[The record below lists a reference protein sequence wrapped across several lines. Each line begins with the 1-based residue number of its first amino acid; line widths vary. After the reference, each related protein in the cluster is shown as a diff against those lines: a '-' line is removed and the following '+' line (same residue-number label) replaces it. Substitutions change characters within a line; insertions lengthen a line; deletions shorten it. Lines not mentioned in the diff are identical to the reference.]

1 MGGPDSVTCGLE
13 VRDGQQGVECDIC
26 GNWSHAVCQKVSKAA
41 YNALSKH
48 IRILAFICDACRQRP
63 SFLDMQAKP
72 STRDASVQASD
83 SCGQPGIQSRDT
95 DVLSCL
101 KEKVQLLE
109 SSIQELT
116 KMIADSKQTMN
127 TMVETQQQSL
137 HSSQQRTYAESLKS
151 PPGVHSEA
159 DCAPHQTVQASVNT
173 WSRGSRHHTPS
184 NNEYRYVVRAE
195 LREMEE
201 RKKRVSS
208 LVVRG
213 LRVGTAGEASTK
225 FADIASSLIGER
237 VEFTE
242 VCRIKSDVDLYR
254 GNVHDGRIRKLIL
267 DNAKHL
273 RESSNSH
280 VFIRRDLTFQQ
291 REELRARY
299 PPRSHMCRVGISAGK
314 N

>member
-1 MGGPDSVTCGLE
+1 MPITRSPPGATVKGPLETVSEQSTQGVIASALSTLPLDAGTVISPTLVRQTRGNPGSRATCNGGPGNVTCGME

-72 STRDASVQASD
+72 STRDASVQPSD

-159 DCAPHQTVQASVNT
+159 DCAPPPTRLFKPV
-173 WSRGSRHHTPS
+173 
-184 NNEYRYVVRAE
+184 
-195 LREMEE
+195 
-201 RKKRVSS
+201 
-208 LVVRG
+208 
-213 LRVGTAGEASTK
+213 
-225 FADIASSLIGER
+225 
-237 VEFTE
+237 
-242 VCRIKSDVDLYR
+242 
-254 GNVHDGRIRKLIL
+254 LIL
-267 DNAKHL
+267 GPEGVVTTL
-273 RESSNSH
+273 P
-280 VFIRRDLTFQQ
+280 LTT
-291 REELRARY
+291 
-299 PPRSHMCRVGISAGK
+299 SIGMS
-314 N
+314 